1 MNSARAIK
9 PMLLMVD
16 CAICHNML
24 AVPTFLIGNV
34 KLVYFCYTFVQFVTG
49 LGLLPPTTQW
59 LGLPTFNE
67 RGVLTTSVVVPKSS
81 PVVLSSPPMLSVEP
95 NMGNFQDLPP
105 KLVKRILNLEFVDIS
120 ELISESW
127 KVEEEAASSSC
138 CQHPRAP
145 RRGPVTDILLWIEC
159 YSTLVSVL
167 ASRFPTKVPQLM
179 SYQKTVV
186 KAHRTYAGQGWVT
199 YDIAYRRRAANT
211 KSLEWGV
218 IDFNLCNETFAGQ
231 AKAIPRCKFCSS
243 ELHSSD
249 DCVHAYSLVQFDV
262 QSSNRRFPSKLPGK
276 LLPYVSNSTVTIKIT
291 AS

>member
-1 MNSARAIK
+1 
-9 PMLLMVD
+9 
-16 CAICHNML
+16 
-24 AVPTFLIGNV
+24 
-34 KLVYFCYTFVQFVTG
+34 
-49 LGLLPPTTQW
+49 
-59 LGLPTFNE
+59 
-67 RGVLTTSVVVPKSS
+67 
-81 PVVLSSPPMLSVEP
+81 MLSVEP

-105 KLVKRILNLEFVDIS
+105 KLEKRILNLEFVDIS
-120 ELISESW
+120 ELIPESW
-127 KVEEEAASSSC
+127 EVEEEAASLS

-179 SYQKTVV
+179 SYQKTIV

-218 IDFNLCNETFAGQ
+218 IDFNLYNETFAGR
-231 AKAIPRCKFCSS
+231 AKAIPRCKFCLS

-249 DCVHAYSLVQFDV
+249 DCVHAYILVQFDV
-262 QSSNRRFPSKLPGK
+262 QSSNRRFPSKLPEQATPICFKFNGDNQNNCK
-276 LLPYVSNSTVTIKIT
+276 LKWCRYAHICLECRGRHPKGSCPLRKSTSS
-291 AS
+291 AQRQPQSRYPAGRQN